1 MPLSIL
7 TASNEQLVSPEL
19 EARVRAALAS
29 CGRAVVLVP
38 SFAQALQVQRALA
51 E

>member
-1 MPLSIL
+1 MPLTIL

-29 CGRAVVLVP
+29 CG
-38 SFAQALQVQRALA
+38 Q
-51 E
+51 